1 MEQELADTNESLS
14 DQTCTN
20 QAICGAKMKCE
31 QEMGSM
37 SHDLDEMTAEAHLS
51 EEKAQRAMI
60 DAVRLAGE
68 LLRNSDRHTE
78 VFQPLIIILQTLICH
93 YTLQILQKKNYGNN
107 FANDLAQQLAKCAKK
122 VLQLA
127 KIMIQTENLHI
138 CF

>member
-1 MEQELADTNESLS
+1 MELQVEQELADTNESLS

-60 DAVRLAGE
+60 DAARLAGE
-68 LLRNSDRHTE
+68 VLRNAYRDLSTSDYHFTNLPRH
-78 VFQPLIIILQTLICH
+78 FA
-93 YTLQILQKKNYGNN
+93 N
-107 FANDLAQQLAKCAKK
+107 FANK
-122 VLQLA
+122 
-127 KIMIQTENLHI
+127 
-138 CF
+138 

>member
-1 MEQELADTNESLS
+1 MIEQELADTNESLS

-60 DAVRLAGE
+60 DAARLAGE
-68 LLRNSDRHTE
+68 VLRNSYRHADRHAEYLSTSDYH
-78 VFQPLIIILQTLICH
+78 FSHFDLPWH
-93 YTLQILQKKNYGNN
+93 FAN
-107 FANDLAQQLAKCAKK
+107 FANK
-122 VLQLA
+122 
-127 KIMIQTENLHI
+127 
-138 CF
+138 

>member
-1 MEQELADTNESLS
+1 MELQVEQELADTNESLS

-60 DAVRLAGE
+60 DAARLAGE
-68 LLRNSDRHTE
+68 LLRNSYRGLSTSDYHFTN
-78 VFQPLIIILQTLICH
+78 FDLPWH
-93 YTLQILQKKNYGNN
+93 FAN
-107 FANDLAQQLAKCAKK
+107 FAKDNLWQQLC
-122 VLQLA
+122 
-127 KIMIQTENLHI
+127 
-138 CF
+138 

>member
-1 MEQELADTNESLS
+1 MELQVEQELADTNESLS

-60 DAVRLAGE
+60 DAARLAGE
-68 LLRNSDRHTE
+68 LRSDLSTSYYHFINFDLSQHFT
-78 VFQPLIIILQTLICH
+78 
-93 YTLQILQKKNYGNN
+93 N
-107 FANDLAQQLAKCAKK
+107 FANK
-122 VLQLA
+122 
-127 KIMIQTENLHI
+127 
-138 CF
+138 

>member
-60 DAVRLAGE
+60 DAARLAGN
-68 LLRNSDRHTE
+68 LFTLKSDLRHETISR
-78 VFQPLIIILQTLICH
+78 QMS
-93 YTLQILQKKNYGNN
+93 
-107 FANDLAQQLAKCAKK
+107 CAWSRK
-122 VLQLA
+122 
-127 KIMIQTENLHI
+127 
-138 CF
+138 